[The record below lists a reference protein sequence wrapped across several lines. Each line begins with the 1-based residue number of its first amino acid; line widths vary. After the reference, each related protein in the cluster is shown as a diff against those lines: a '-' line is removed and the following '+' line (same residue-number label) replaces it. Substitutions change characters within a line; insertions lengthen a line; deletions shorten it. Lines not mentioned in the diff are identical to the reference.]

1 MKIITPVVS
10 TTLSAA
16 LLLLT
21 LQPANAA
28 VDLTQSFIVKSIIRF
43 LDTNKNQLIE
53 VNEVELR
60 WKQAFN
66 KTDKNKND
74 VLTLDEFDSLFIA
87 RSAQVKLIDP
97 KSELPTTK
105 VAFKALDLNDNKV
118 ITRWE
123 FNTNAL
129 NQFNLIDTDENNAIS
144 QEEILAAKGLLP
156 F

>member
-1 MKIITPVVS
+1 M
-10 TTLSAA
+10 
-16 LLLLT
+16 
-21 LQPANAA
+21 
-28 VDLTQSFIVKSIIRF
+28 
-43 LDTNKNQLIE
+43 
-53 VNEVELR
+53 
-60 WKQAFN
+60 
-66 KTDKNKND
+66 TDKNKND

-105 VAFKALDLNDNKV
+105 AAFKALDLNDNKV

>member
-1 MKIITPVVS
+1 MKITKPIISAALS
-10 TTLSAA
+10 TTLI
-16 LLLLT
+16 LLT

-28 VDLTQSFIVKSIIRF
+28 VDFTQSFIIKSIIRF

-66 KTDKNKND
+66 MTDKNKND

-105 VAFKALDLNDNKV
+105 AAFKALDLNDNKV

>member
-1 MKIITPVVS
+1 MKITKPIISAALS
-10 TTLSAA
+10 TTLI
-16 LLLLT
+16 LLT

-28 VDLTQSFIVKSIIRF
+28 VDFTQSFIIKSIIRF

-66 KTDKNKND
+66 MTDKNKND

-105 VAFKALDLNDNKV
+105 AAFKALDLNDNKV

-144 QEEILAAKGLLP
+144 QEEMLAAKGLLP